1 MERYTAHLEESGDL
15 DTLPMTKIATNNTQT
30 LISNLEKKK
39 NYEDAK
45 IIRLLSLGGVYDKNQ
60 HLISK
65 YSKIDTDEED
75 KHEQFM
81 ENLWHYKPERSDLLA
96 VITWDQAQKLFEFGQ
111 PLLACAANLS
121 INDFEGAFMKL
132 YWAGEFYFAFALSEL
147 IYPEGTKL
155 LYSFIG
161 EKAEIYG
168 TQIEI
173 MTCFKNAFDTTRY
186 TYLTSAGKAPDG
198 ISMSEIDGPD
208 FDFPKSIL
216 G

>member
-81 ENLWHYKPERSDLLA
+81 ENL
-96 VITWDQAQKLFEFGQ
+96 
-111 PLLACAANLS
+111 
-121 INDFEGAFMKL
+121 
-132 YWAGEFYFAFALSEL
+132 
-147 IYPEGTKL
+147 
-155 LYSFIG
+155 
-161 EKAEIYG
+161 
-168 TQIEI
+168 
-173 MTCFKNAFDTTRY
+173 
-186 TYLTSAGKAPDG
+186 
-198 ISMSEIDGPD
+198 
-208 FDFPKSIL
+208 
-216 G
+216 